1 MGFWLQVRNLIL
13 LESGRFEGIRELPWD
28 LPGCLIGTDVVP
40 ILKRKEL
47 LDINNSSWT
56 PRISPDWLKL
66 SPGRQC
72 LAPQMSGPALPVG
85 DREVW
90 ASRAV
95 DLVRGDD
102 MRERGWQYT
111 AVLGVLDSSRPQKFD
126 SGLSLPKF
134 ITAIETN
141 LF

>member
-1 MGFWLQVRNLIL
+1 
-13 LESGRFEGIRELPWD
+13 
-28 LPGCLIGTDVVP
+28 
-40 ILKRKEL
+40 
-47 LDINNSSWT
+47 
-56 PRISPDWLKL
+56 
-66 SPGRQC
+66 
-72 LAPQMSGPALPVG
+72 MSGPALPVG